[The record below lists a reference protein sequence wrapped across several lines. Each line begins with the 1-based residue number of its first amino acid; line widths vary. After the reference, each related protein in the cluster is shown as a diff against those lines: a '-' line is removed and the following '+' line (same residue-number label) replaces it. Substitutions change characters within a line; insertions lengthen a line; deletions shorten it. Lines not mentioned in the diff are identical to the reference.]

1 MYHHVKKLMYNV
13 RIGTPDPRF
22 GRMLLEQFGGENG
35 ELAAAM
41 QYTVQAHNYDNPEL
55 KDLLLDIGTEELSHL
70 EVIGVLT
77 AIHLKPMKTN
87 REAADADPLLAICG
101 GGGINLVNSM
111 GGAWTAN
118 YLKITGESEVDLRN
132 NIAAEAR
139 AKITYERLINFTDD
153 PGSRDTLQF
162 LMSREITHMKSFM
175 LALDSLGF
183 DPLTIGEIPPT
194 AGLVDQFLHDST
206 SGEAAVASKVPSY
219 IESGFKVI
227 DNPAF
232 MEVDGPGTAEAKPP
246 LHGHARATH

>member
-13 RIGTPDPRF
+13 RIGAPDPRF

-41 QYTVQAHNYDNPEL
+41 QYTVQAHNYENPDL

-77 AIHLKPMKTN
+77 AQHLKPMKTN

-111 GGAWTAN
+111 GSAWTAN
-118 YLKITGESEVDLRN
+118 YLKVTGEPEVDLRN

-153 PGSRDTLQF
+153 AGSKDALQF

-175 LALDSLGF
+175 LALDSLGL
-183 DPLTIGEIPPT
+183 DPLAVGEIPPT
-194 AGLVDQFLHDST
+194 AGLVEQFYHDST
-206 SGEAAVASKVPSY
+206 SGDPAIKSEVPAY
-219 IESGFKVI
+219 IQDGFHVI

-232 MEVDGPGTAEAKPP
+232 MEVDGPGTAEAEPVS
-246 LHGHARATH
+246 HARAKH